1 MNTNSLQPNEI
12 EPLNLFIMGGAGM
25 GKRSPLT
32 PVMAKRQRWNSE
44 REAKMADKQAI
55 TTP

>member
-25 GKRSPLT
+25 GKSHH
-32 PVMAKRQRWNSE
+32 
-44 REAKMADKQAI
+44 
-55 TTP
+55 